1 MFLKEAFEMTD
12 IVKKLNMAGGTLNVR
27 RLMSTTVDLRKEFE
41 MRGVSLPGVGE
52 MKGGDI

>member
-12 IVKKLNMAGGTLNVR
+12 MVEKLNLASGTLKVR
-27 RLMSTTVDLRKEFE
+27 RLMPTTVDLRKEFE